1 MRYKLSTPTSRFH
14 TPHRLIS
21 LLAVLLA
28 GILAVS
34 GCDTSSPDNVS
45 ENEIRTAIYNITYA
59 FNMNN
64 VDDIMAYVHADYL
77 HKGMYRNQ
85 LQQLWLDRRALYTN
99 LETTIWSVNINSD
112 RATVNMR
119 MAFSGP
125 GVPTLILDEPQSSGD
140 TSFFFHDGQSWVL
153 YGDQQWGK

>member
-1 MRYKLSTPTSRFH
+1 MPRYNFFPKRCGYTPSY
-14 TPHRLIS
+14 
-21 LLAVLLA
+21 LLASIAVLLMSA
-28 GILAVS
+28 FLFHA
-34 GCDTSSPDNVS
+34 CDTTDPDNTS
-45 ENEIRTAIYNITYA
+45 ETEIRTAIYEITNA
-59 FNMNN
+59 FNWNN
-64 VDDIMAYVHADYL
+64 VDEIMALVHNDYL

-119 MAFSGP
+119 MTFSGP

-140 TSFFFHDGQSWVL
+140 ASFFFQDGQSWVL
-153 YGDQQWGK
+153 YGDQGWGK